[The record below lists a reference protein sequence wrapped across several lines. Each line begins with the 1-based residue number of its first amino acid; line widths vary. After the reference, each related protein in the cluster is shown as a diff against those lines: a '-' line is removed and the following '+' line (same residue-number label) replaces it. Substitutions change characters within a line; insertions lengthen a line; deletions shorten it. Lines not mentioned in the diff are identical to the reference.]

1 MNPTQSTF
9 PRIAVLGFGE
19 AGAAIAEDL
28 ARAGGDIRG
37 FDPKVDAPPGVV
49 ARESDA
55 DAARDADVV
64 LSVNSARDAMDAL
77 AQAMPALRRGTLW
90 ADLNTASPGVKADLA
105 HAAEQVGVE
114 VADVAL
120 MAPVPGRGMH
130 TPMVASGTGARR
142 YARELAAFGL
152 HVEVL
157 DGPAGAAISR
167 KLLRSVFLKGLAA
180 ALIEALDGA
189 SAAGCEEWLT
199 DNVSRELA
207 EFDSGAVER
216 LVAGTHKHAR
226 RRADEMDAAAQQL
239 SELGVEPRIALAT
252 RDALRALTQQ

>member
-1 MNPTQSTF
+1 MKPTERTL
-9 PRIAVLGFGE
+9 PRIAVLGLGE

-28 ARAGGDIRG
+28 ARAGGDVRG
-37 FDPKVDAPPGVV
+37 FDPKVDAPPGVEP
-49 ARESDA
+49 RDSDA

-77 AQAMPALRRGTLW
+77 VQAMPALRRGTLW
-90 ADLNTASPGVKADLA
+90 ADLNTASPGAKADLA
-105 HAAEQVGVE
+105 ETAGRVGVE

-130 TPMVASGTGARR
+130 TPMVASGPGARR
-142 YARELAAFGL
+142 YAHELATFGL
-152 HVEVL
+152 LVEVL
-157 DGPAGAAISR
+157 DGPAGVAISR

-189 SAAGCEEWLT
+189 RAAGCEGWLIE
-199 DNVSRELA
+199 NVSRELA
-207 EFDSGAVER
+207 EFGPAAVER

-252 RDALRALTQQ
+252 RDALRAITRR

>member
-1 MNPTQSTF
+1 MKPTEHTS

-28 ARAGGDIRG
+28 ARAGGDVRG
-37 FDPKVDAPPGVV
+37 FDPEVDAPPGVET
-49 ARESDA
+49 RDSDA
-55 DAARDADVV
+55 DAARDADLV

-77 AQAMPALRRGTLW
+77 VQALPALSRETLW
-90 ADLNTASPGVKADLA
+90 ADLNTTSPGVKAALA
-105 HAAEQVGVE
+105 ETAGRAGVE

-120 MAPVPGRGMH
+120 MAPVPGRGAR
-130 TPMVASGTGARR
+130 TPMVASGSGAKR
-142 YARELAAFGL
+142 YAHQLATFGL
-152 HVEVL
+152 QVEVL

-189 SAAGCEEWLT
+189 RAAGCEEWLNE
-199 DNVSRELA
+199 NVSRELA
-207 EFDSGAVER
+207 EFGPTAVER

-252 RDALRALTQQ
+252 RDALRALTRR